1 LRGAKILDL
10 KYKARRT
17 QKKMHVFHNIV
28 FTSSLKKSEKWLEG
42 PKIGTFGERK
52 EKLRITSY

>member
-10 KYKARRT
+10 KYKARRS

-28 FTSSLKKSEKWLEG
+28 FTSSLKKSDLSLEH
-42 PKIGTFGERK
+42 PKIGTFGEGK
-52 EKLRITSY
+52 EK